1 MCLLKAA
8 KIVRQDLFGSN
19 SLFNGNF
26 DYSSEESSVSKSLLV
41 LIRMIL
47 EGTPTNS
54 ESSYATNQAA
64 LSLAQL
70 IKFNSVKHKRR
81 EATILARQT
90 LSQETPLLVYLGFM
104 IHSKTRMK
112 GVIEAGNTGSESYL
126 QSRKQNKG
134 SGNETRN

>member
-41 LIRMIL
+41 LLRMIL

-54 ESSYATNQAA
+54 ESSYATNQGA

-70 IKFNSVKHKRR
+70 IKFNSVKHERR
-81 EATILARQT
+81 EATILAR
-90 LSQETPLLVYLGFM
+90 
-104 IHSKTRMK
+104 
-112 GVIEAGNTGSESYL
+112 
-126 QSRKQNKG
+126 
-134 SGNETRN
+134 